1 MSDFSQ
7 PEVILTHESDL
18 DGLLSG
24 MLLQRLGQR
33 LFGVA
38 VPLQAYHNHN
48 WRQRA
53 LPERSAWVTDFA
65 FEARLDRASW
75 LVVDHHP
82 YERPPKCA
90 RLIHDAAKSASR
102 LCYDL
107 CVAQGLGSPSLDRLV
122 HLSNVADLFL
132 MDDPDFELA
141 TDYANLVKSY
151 GFWNLHALI
160 GGEPERLLDHP
171 LLEVMAVKR
180 RVEDPLG
187 LAWSRANLQPLSPDV
202 AFVSTVV
209 GNSNLIVHRLLREDR
224 PPYPVLLTLFRKGNG
239 MIIASLRS
247 RSGEAQLIAEQL
259 KGGGHP
265 NAAGA
270 TLPRSIQQI
279 PDALAYLRHVLN
291 TPPPTDPDG
300 LGGLEAALASTE
312 NNP

>member
-1 MSDFSQ
+1 MRDFCQ

-18 DGLLSG
+18 DGLVSG
-24 MLLQRLGQR
+24 LLLQQLAQR
-33 LFGVA
+33 LFNLT
-38 VPLQAYHNHN
+38 VPLQSCHNHN

-53 LPERSAWVTDFA
+53 LTERCAWVTDFA
-65 FEARLDRASW
+65 FEPRLDRSSW

-82 YERPPKCA
+82 FERPPKVA
-90 RLIHDAAKSASR
+90 RLIHDPAKSAAL
-102 LCYDL
+102 LCYEL
-107 CVAQGLGSPSLDRLV
+107 CAAQGLASPSLDRLV

-160 GGEPERLLDHP
+160 GGDLERLLDHP

-187 LAWSRANLQPLSPDV
+187 LAWSRANLVPLSSEV
-202 AFVSTVV
+202 AFVSTIV

-247 RSGEAQLIAEQL
+247 RNGEAQQIAELL

-279 PDALAYLRHVLN
+279 PEALEYLRHVLN
-291 TPPPTDPDG
+291 PPPPSEPEG
-300 LGGLEAALASTE
+300 LAGLEAALESSGRAG
-312 NNP
+312 

>member
-1 MSDFSQ
+1 MNDFSR

-24 MLLQRLGQR
+24 LLLQRLAQR
-33 LFGVA
+33 LFEVPT
-38 VPLQAYHNHN
+38 PLQAYHNHN

-53 LPERSAWVTDFA
+53 LPELCAWVADFA
-65 FEARLDRASW
+65 FEPRLDRPSW

-82 YERPPKCA
+82 FERPPKCA
-90 RLIHDAAKSASR
+90 RLIHDATKSASL
-102 LCYDL
+102 LCYEL
-107 CVAQGLGSPSLDRLV
+107 CLAQGLGSPELDRLV

-132 MDDPDFELA
+132 MDDPDFDLA

-151 GFWNLHALI
+151 GFWNLHSLL
-160 GGEPERLLDHP
+160 GGEPERLLDHS
-171 LLEVMAVKR
+171 LLEVMGVKR

-187 LAWSRANLQPLSPDV
+187 FEWSRANLQPLSSEV

-247 RSGEAQLIAEQL
+247 RDGEAQQIAELL

-279 PDALAYLRHVLN
+279 PDALEYLKQVLN
-291 TPPPTDPDG
+291 PPAPSDPDG
-300 LGGLEAALASTE
+300 LDGLESALATTDKDR
-312 NNP
+312 

>member
-1 MSDFSQ
+1 MRDFCQ
-7 PEVILTHESDL
+7 PEVIVTHESDL
-18 DGLLSG
+18 DGLVSG
-24 MLLQRLGQR
+24 LLLQRLAQR
-33 LFGVA
+33 LFGLT
-38 VPLQAYHNHN
+38 VPLQACHNHN

-53 LPERSAWVTDFA
+53 LTERCAWVTDFA
-65 FEARLDRASW
+65 FEPRLDRSSW

-82 YERPPKCA
+82 FERPPKVA
-90 RLIHDAAKSASR
+90 RLIHDPAKSAAL
-102 LCYDL
+102 LCYEL
-107 CVAQGLGSPSLDRLV
+107 CAAQGLASPSLDRLV

-160 GGEPERLLDHP
+160 GGDLERLLDHP

-187 LAWSRANLQPLSPDV
+187 LAWSRANLVPLSSEV
-202 AFVSTVV
+202 AFVSTIV

-247 RSGEAQLIAEQL
+247 RNGEAQQIAELL

-279 PDALAYLRHVLN
+279 PEALEYLRHVLN
-291 TPPPTDPDG
+291 PPPPSEPEG
-300 LGGLEAALASTE
+300 LAGLEAALESSGRAG
-312 NNP
+312 

>member
-1 MSDFSQ
+1 MSDYSQ

-18 DGLLSG
+18 DGLVSG
-24 MLLQRLGQR
+24 LLLQRLAAR
-33 LFGVA
+33 LFGVT

-53 LPERSAWVTDFA
+53 LAERSAWVTDFA
-65 FEARLDRASW
+65 FEPRLDRASW
-75 LVVDHHP
+75 LVIDHHP
-82 YERPPKCA
+82 FERPPKCA
-90 RLIHDAAKSASR
+90 RLIHDPAKSASR
-102 LCYDL
+102 LCYEV
-107 CVAQGLGSPSLDRLV
+107 CVAQGLGTAQLDRLV

-151 GFWNLHALI
+151 GFWNLLTLI

-180 RVEDPLG
+180 RVEDPIG
-187 LAWSRANLQPLSPDV
+187 LAWSRANLQPLSPEV

-247 RSGEAQLIAEQL
+247 RDGEAQQIAEQL

-270 TLPRSIQQI
+270 TLPRSVQQI
-279 PDALAYLRHVLN
+279 PDALEYLRHVLN
-291 TPPPTDPDG
+291 APPPPEPDG
-300 LGGLEAALASTE
+300 LAGLAAALAADRK
-312 NNP
+312 NA